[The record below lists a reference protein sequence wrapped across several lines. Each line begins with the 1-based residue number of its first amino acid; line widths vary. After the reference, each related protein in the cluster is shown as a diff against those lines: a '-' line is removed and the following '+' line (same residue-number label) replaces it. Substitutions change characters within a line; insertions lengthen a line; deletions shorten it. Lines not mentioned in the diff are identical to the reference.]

1 MTTDIVLWHFTKNFV
16 ATLVQTYRRY
26 VGTERDYLC
35 NGGKTSMELNT
46 YSERHNNARRR
57 ALAFIFFYCFL
68 SFWSLIAMKKIHKE
82 KFSHWPIAAWISL
95 DFLWELITWPHV
107 QVHCSFHILSIA
119 CCSYTSRIQI
129 CCRVVH
135 EFSIPVLIGS

>member
-46 YSERHNNARRR
+46 YNERHNNARRR

-68 SFWSLIAMKKIHKE
+68 SF
-82 KFSHWPIAAWISL
+82 
-95 DFLWELITWPHV
+95 
-107 QVHCSFHILSIA
+107 
-119 CCSYTSRIQI
+119 
-129 CCRVVH
+129 
-135 EFSIPVLIGS
+135 